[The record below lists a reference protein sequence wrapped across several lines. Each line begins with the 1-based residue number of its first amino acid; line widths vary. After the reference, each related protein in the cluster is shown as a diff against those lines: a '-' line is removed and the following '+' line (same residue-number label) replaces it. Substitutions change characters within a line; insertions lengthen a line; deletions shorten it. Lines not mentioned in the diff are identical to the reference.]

1 MGGIWRVIPAL
12 KPVQCDGKTFDFSVP
27 YNTTGGD
34 FPGFYRLLQDSWE
47 NPDFPPDHQL
57 DFIRRDDG
65 SCLAAF
71 AGGYLPVYD
80 GHPSVRVKNIQSA
93 ASLVETRKTYPNFAG
108 DFTTYPGEV
117 KDMPTMDRAKGVG
130 YRRYFSPERE
140 GCCTNVYPHEDHL
153 YVVMDFYDEEEMVQT
168 YQLPEHCSCQV
179 VCCTG
184 AALQFEG
191 NTVTASAA
199 RGTVLLAIRT

>member
-1 MGGIWRVIPAL
+1 
-12 KPVQCDGKTFDFSVP
+12 
-27 YNTTGGD
+27 
-34 FPGFYRLLQDSWE
+34 
-47 NPDFPPDHQL
+47 
-57 DFIRRDDG
+57 
-65 SCLAAF
+65 
-71 AGGYLPVYD
+71 
-80 GHPSVRVKNIQSA
+80 
-93 ASLVETRKTYPNFAG
+93 
-108 DFTTYPGEV
+108 
-117 KDMPTMDRAKGVG
+117 MDRAKGVG

-153 YVVMDFYDEEEMVQT
+153 YVVMDFYDEEEMVQK

-179 VCCTG
+179 VSCTG